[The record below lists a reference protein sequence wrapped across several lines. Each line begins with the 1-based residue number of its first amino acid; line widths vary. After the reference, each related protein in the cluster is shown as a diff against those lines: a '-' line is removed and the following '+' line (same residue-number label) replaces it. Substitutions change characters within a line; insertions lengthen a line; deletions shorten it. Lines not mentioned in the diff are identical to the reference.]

1 MTNEHL
7 TLLKSSIDQVVTI
20 ETSDGDRH
28 LAQILFVFDEGD
40 TPDVF
45 YLKVEPG
52 PDGTFTPQGSAGYSV
67 LLSDIAAVHP
77 YPAQAEPS

>member
-1 MTNEHL
+1 MTDEHL
-7 TLLKSSIDQVVTI
+7 RLLKSSIDQVVAI

-77 YPAQAEPS
+77 YPALAEPS

>member
-1 MTNEHL
+1 MTDTDLN
-7 TLLKSSIDQVVTI
+7 LLKASIDKVVLI
-20 ETSDGDRH
+20 ETSEGDRH
-28 LAQILFVFDEGD
+28 PAQILFVFDEGE

-52 PDGTFTPQGSAGYSV
+52 PDGSWTQQGSAGHSV

-77 YPAQAEPS
+77 LHT

>member
-1 MTNEHL
+1 MTDEHL
-7 TLLKSSIDQVVTI
+7 RFLKSSIDQVVTI

-28 LAQILFVFDEGD
+28 LAQILFVFDEGN

-52 PDGTFTPQGSAGYSV
+52 PDGTFTPQGSTGDSV
-67 LLSDIAAVHP
+67 LLSDIAAIYP
-77 YPAQAEPS
+77 YPALAEPS